1 MILNDKIIFSINRA
15 CKSSHPGGRP
25 EARREGGLGS
35 DGAEH
40 VIVGAHRVVVHEQ
53 LASEGFVVEVAGE
66 VAHRPFEVVAFL
78 DDVPGEV
85 FFAVPLSAVGFLT
98 SQALRDDLEV
108 VAFVVEL
115 HVVIDGRMRAY
126 RLR

>member
-40 VIVGAHRVVVHEQ
+40 VIVGAHRVVVYEQ
-53 LASEGFVVEVAGE
+53 FASEGFVVEQTDKKIYFGNSNII
-66 VAHRPFEVVAFL
+66 
-78 DDVPGEV
+78 DN
-85 FFAVPLSAVGFLT
+85 FAVQKPTNNCYKDNKPL
-98 SQALRDDLEV
+98 
-108 VAFVVEL
+108 
-115 HVVIDGRMRAY
+115 
-126 RLR
+126 RLAARQHT

>member
-53 LASEGFVVEVAGE
+53 LASEGFVVEIAGK

-78 DDVPGEV
+78 DDVPGDREAASTEWEKTLLHCPTLRSRV
-85 FFAVPLSAVGFLT
+85 LDKSSA
-98 SQALRDDLEV
+98 SR
-108 VAFVVEL
+108 
-115 HVVIDGRMRAY
+115 
-126 RLR
+126 

>member
-25 EARREGGLGS
+25 EARREGGLES

-53 LASEGFVVEVAGE
+53 LASVIDEVACFARTLRSRSSGRG
-66 VAHRPFEVVAFL
+66 RP
-78 DDVPGEV
+78 
-85 FFAVPLSAVGFLT
+85 
-98 SQALRDDLEV
+98 
-108 VAFVVEL
+108 
-115 HVVIDGRMRAY
+115 
-126 RLR
+126 